1 MAFNAA
7 AAKQA
12 GYSDSEIV
20 DYLAGQRGFD
30 APGARKSGY
39 SDSEIISHLSSSST
53 PSQSD
58 DPSML
63 GAGARG
69 LVRGA
74 IPAAGGYAGAVV
86 GAGIGGAFGGPA
98 APLTAL
104 AGAVIGGFGGG
115 YGMAALQEKALG
127 MAPEGFKRFI
137 GQDEETRRKDYE
149 KQKLSS
155 LGGEIV
161 AGLPYMGIG
170 VTRNL
175 LRPGASMLERVAANP
190 KTQVALGAGI
200 GGAQQA
206 GMELAQ
212 TGEIDP
218 WSVALA
224 AGAGSVM
231 NRPTRLGRRIAAP
244 INNVF
249 QGVGLP
255 VGVYGDNPELLAALE
270 ARQKAAAEPTLPGID
285 TPQPIPVVEG
295 ETVIERLNRGASAD
309 PAAPPPKYDP
319 VLTAELGRLRA
330 DPKNRAAISLADQI
344 EAGIDS
350 GTHTPTQSYMAL
362 HHFGN
367 AVHDVLGGKN
377 NDLEIN
383 LVSRLLGPDGGNAQG
398 VFEPGGGALGEG
410 LIQFSMDPKQLLTF
424 GPETGAHEIFHTVQ
438 EGLKFSDP
446 KAYNALKRQYNENT
460 TLASLPKGTQS
471 ILKSTIYPV
480 QRGDAEP
487 RTVWDVMVEGQTVK
501 DADGNIVTTGEQN
514 PWGSGREAQA
524 HVEGALHAIRAGG
537 VKMPV
542 REAPLQRYS
551 NTISEI
557 GTRLKNGFTKAGFQ
571 TADDVLKAYA
581 GGKAGGAD
589 PMALNA
595 AAASADYRDTPEAV
609 AARAK
614 EDDQVAKAY
623 AEREAEEGPDQR
635 SLFSARMPDGT
646 MLNEANDE
654 AGVLSLQNRKYQYEL
669 DRLNK
674 RVDAADKQYAAY
686 QRMGPKLSRDLFDL
700 KADARKDA
708 QAAHVEREL
717 FKHKAGSPLHDYA
730 GISSKQYSARQ
741 TDNIS
746 SLKEQEAAIKK
757 QIERL
762 KANPVGPVTPDGLV
776 GPEHWAEVDR
786 LDAEMDSV
794 RQALKTAEAYAD
806 DSNTY
811 MPGSTQRQVNFENW
825 FGQPARSMYDKQG
838 KPAVFHHLTRQ
849 DFEAFDPAQ
858 SGLGTHFGTY
868 DHANSR
874 SYTDAAKYEVTRGW
888 QAASEQDGPVV
899 SKELSVPVHLN
910 LKNPVRT
917 IDHGNWVPRDVARS
931 LSDDGRLSQE
941 VVRDIENLPYDKDS
955 ANKLIRK
962 GLKERGYDG
971 IVYLNRHEGLKKGS
985 RGLIGQ
991 DATDAA
997 VRVAAPEARDSFIVF
1012 DAEQSKSV
1020 FNRGTYD
1027 PQDPRYMYSKRN
1039 ISDDE
1044 NIPLTDEDYDAPVAT
1059 KFTER
1064 KVPDNFLQESNVPVA
1079 RYLSAPES
1087 YTASFLTADGKIIG
1101 STETFK
1107 THERF
1112 LGDVAG
1118 GDLYHDSQ
1126 AEYNL
1131 ARIAMKTDVNGKRSL
1146 NIELVEGQTLN
1157 DKQAMAIRRLANAR
1171 GKEQIG
1177 PTEIYADIK
1186 SRTNGENISSKSY
1199 PSTKVDEAIDYYNEA
1214 AAGVDKMLPYER
1226 APIIDTGPNARY
1238 SSRQINTPE
1247 FKNWFGASKVLDK
1260 DGNPLRVYHGTTRDI
1275 RRFLKKFS
1283 GSNMGAV
1290 EDSEGVFYYT
1300 SSPDVAASYAKFHSE
1315 DEPGTY
1321 AKKWTLFDKN
1331 GKKVASRAV
1340 SDPWDSDISF
1350 DVHERLEKRAE
1361 KLGLEGYKIVP
1372 ETPETGA
1379 NIVPV
1384 YLRMENPYIV
1394 DAGGEGYAGSGMPM
1408 APGIKGALDLAKI
1421 IKKAKANGHDGV
1433 IMKNFTDPGG
1443 EAVYDY
1449 DRNGYNASGHM
1460 PSEEPSDVYIAFNGK
1475 QVKSAIGNRG
1485 TFDPKSSRIDY
1496 SARRTDFDGDT
1507 PVSPEIAY
1515 SRRKAAALA
1524 AGIPGLDARMEAVNA
1539 PIPVNKSLLQ
1549 RLNDA
1554 SKFMTATTTREK
1566 AYAAMVDADYGV
1578 GKIDKA
1584 WAKKHAA
1591 QLVPGLQVID
1601 RSTGPELVL
1610 NISSYKLRSL
1620 TTRTAG
1626 LAQADMFSA
1635 PVALTADGDLTTS
1648 KVGADG
1654 MLQKPVVQS
1663 GKHKGREI
1671 GGLFDIWKDAYTY
1684 GVGDVFHYYMD
1695 ATRATRLMGEGR
1707 EKLFTPADTAIA
1719 KQLEQKFDGQ
1729 NGMPNFKDMA
1739 EMVHEFNVVKMD
1751 GMVKAGAIS
1760 RAGADK
1766 LLSTGDYASFY
1777 REYEKDGVAGPVYVD
1792 GVNTGESVLRTKL
1805 KGSDAK
1811 LADPL
1816 ERWFRHSQAMNHAML
1831 SNESTARAINQ
1842 AVDLGVARKAVVGDS
1857 ENIIN
1862 VRRNGDLIKYVV
1874 DDPMLHQSLASVDG
1888 KPLNAMM
1895 EILRVPTNI
1904 LRKFTTSV
1912 PTFPIMNA
1920 ARDSFTAFIT
1930 GDGKPI
1936 YPLLDA
1942 VRGFNSALKN
1952 SASMQAL
1959 ANHGITGNYDYIPTP
1974 GKNMG
1979 DKVRRQAAERLGLK
1993 IDEVSGYK
2001 DLWRKLSTK
2010 YEKYLNA
2017 GDAAVRTKIYDV
2029 EMAKHGNPAEAAYQA
2044 GMKGVNFQ
2052 RRGSSQAM
2060 SWAIAAVPFLNARI
2074 QGTDLI
2080 FRTMY
2085 NQGKHG
2091 GLPGVLF
2098 SRGMAVAAMT
2108 AAYYLMMRDNEVYKK
2123 ASSVYKDGYWIV
2135 PLNIFDKDSDE
2146 AFVMPI
2152 PFEAGV
2158 VYKNIPEHLM
2168 RAFFGDD
2175 RSEDLTRALTVA
2187 LTNTLKINPIP
2198 QAVLPLAEAVV
2209 NYSTYTGRAIVPE
2222 GQKMPGAEKYEVS
2235 PHTSLLARTMGKATN
2250 YSPIKIDHL
2259 MRGYFGTVGEW
2270 VTEFSDVAGR
2280 GVGALPPIP
2289 DQFIDNPEASNTP
2302 FLKRFVRS
2310 SRRMGNEELER
2321 LYSLHGETQGLVR
2334 TINRLKGAGD
2344 GEAILELYNENKGT
2358 MAVSDMVNGLFSQV
2372 SKLNKMQMNIQSN
2385 VKMSAPEK
2393 DRLITMIEDRK
2404 YALSRQVETLREARK
2419 NVNSRN

>member
-1 MAFNAA
+1 MIR
-7 AAKQA
+7 AKSADGIIHQFPDGTDDQVIDRVMKDYA
-12 GYSDSEIV
+12 QSLAPPDNSD
-20 DYLAGQRGFD
+20 
-30 APGARKSGY
+30 
-39 SDSEIISHLSSSST
+39 
-53 PSQSD
+53 D

-74 IPAAGGYAGAVV
+74 VPAAAGYAGAVA

-161 AGLPYMGIG
+161 AGLPFMGIG

-285 TPQPIPVVEG
+285 TPQPTPVVEG

-319 VLTAELGRLRA
+319 LLTAELGRLRA

-377 NDLEIN
+377 NNLEIN

-762 KANPVGPVTPDGLV
+762 EANPVGPVTPDGLV
-776 GPEHWAEVDR
+776 GPEHWAEVYR
-786 LDAEMDSV
+786 LDAKMDSV

-825 FGQPARSMYDKQG
+825 FGEPARSMYDKQG
-838 KPAVFHHLTRQ
+838 KPAVFHHLTRS
-849 DFEAFDPAQ
+849 DFEAFDPDQ

-917 IDHGNWVPRDVARS
+917 IDHGNWLPRDVARS
-931 LSDDGRLSQE
+931 LSDDGHLSQD
-941 VVRDIENLPYDKDS
+941 VVLDIEKLPYDRDRG
-955 ANKLIRK
+955 NKLIRK

-991 DATDAA
+991 HATDVD

-1247 FKNWFGASKVLDK
+1247 FKNWFGASKVVNK
-1260 DGNPLRVYHGTTRDI
+1260 DGSPIVLYHGTSKDADFKSFKVGRHGAWFTTDPAGASQYAI
-1275 RRFLKKFS
+1275 ENDSQGLVRR
-1283 GSNMGAV
+1283 
-1290 EDSEGVFYYT
+1290 
-1300 SSPDVAASYAKFHSE
+1300 
-1315 DEPGTY
+1315 PGGRWEMDGTN
-1321 AKKWTLFDKN
+1321 T
-1331 GKKVASRAV
+1331 ASRV
-1340 SDPWDSDISF
+1340 I
-1350 DVHERLEKRAE
+1350 
-1361 KLGLEGYKIVP
+1361 
-1372 ETPETGA
+1372 
-1379 NIVPV
+1379 PV
-1384 YLRMENPYIV
+1384 YVKIENPYRGDIPDKYLDSDKSYKV
-1394 DAGGEGYAGSGMPM
+1394 QQSKWFDELRAKGYDGWMPDKDD
-1408 APGIKGALDLAKI
+1408 PWGNGRYVVALK
-1421 IKKAKANGHDGV
+1421 
-1433 IMKNFTDPGG
+1433 DPTQ
-1443 EAVYDY
+1443 
-1449 DRNGYNASGHM
+1449 
-1460 PSEEPSDVYIAFNGK
+1460 I
-1475 QVKSAIGNRG
+1475 KSAVGNRG

-1507 PVSPEIAY
+1507 PLPPALAY
-1515 SRRKAAALA
+1515 SRRQAAALA

-1539 PIPVNKSLLQ
+1539 PIPANKSLLD

-1874 DDPMLHQSLASVDG
+1874 DDPMLHESLASVDG

-1942 VRGFNSALKN
+1942 VRGYNSALKN

-2222 GQKMPGAEKYEVS
+2222 GLKMPGAEKYEVS

-2280 GVGALPPIP
+2280 GVGAIPPIP

>member
-1 MAFNAA
+1 VAFNAA

-20 DYLAGQRGFD
+20 DYLAGQRRFD

-39 SDSEIISHLSSSST
+39 SDSEIISHLSSSSP

-74 IPAAGGYAGAVV
+74 IPAAGGYAGAVA

-149 KQKLSS
+149 KQKLPS

-161 AGLPYMGIG
+161 ASLPYMGIG

-231 NRPTRLGRRIAAP
+231 NRPTRLGRKIAAP

-383 LVSRLLGPDGGNAQG
+383 LVSRLLGPDGGSAQG
-398 VFEPGGGALGEG
+398 VFEPGGGTLGNG

-471 ILKSTIYPV
+471 ILKSTLYPDM
-480 QRGDAEP
+480 REGAPP
-487 RTVWDVMVEGQTVK
+487 RMVWDVMVEGQTIRDPETGEV
-501 DADGNIVTTGEQN
+501 ITPGEQN

-551 NTISEI
+551 NIIGEI

-614 EDDQVAKAY
+614 EDDQVAAAY

-708 QAAHVEREL
+708 QDAHVEREL

-730 GISSKQYSARQ
+730 G
-741 TDNIS
+741 
-746 SLKEQEAAIKK
+746 
-757 QIERL
+757 
-762 KANPVGPVTPDGLV
+762 
-776 GPEHWAEVDR
+776 
-786 LDAEMDSV
+786 
-794 RQALKTAEAYAD
+794 
-806 DSNTY
+806 
-811 MPGSTQRQVNFENW
+811 
-825 FGQPARSMYDKQG
+825 
-838 KPAVFHHLTRQ
+838 
-849 DFEAFDPAQ
+849 
-858 SGLGTHFGTY
+858 
-868 DHANSR
+868 
-874 SYTDAAKYEVTRGW
+874 
-888 QAASEQDGPVV
+888 
-899 SKELSVPVHLN
+899 
-910 LKNPVRT
+910 
-917 IDHGNWVPRDVARS
+917 
-931 LSDDGRLSQE
+931 
-941 VVRDIENLPYDKDS
+941 
-955 ANKLIRK
+955 
-962 GLKERGYDG
+962 
-971 IVYLNRHEGLKKGS
+971 
-985 RGLIGQ
+985 
-991 DATDAA
+991 
-997 VRVAAPEARDSFIVF
+997 
-1012 DAEQSKSV
+1012 
-1020 FNRGTYD
+1020 
-1027 PQDPRYMYSKRN
+1027 
-1039 ISDDE
+1039 
-1044 NIPLTDEDYDAPVAT
+1044 
-1059 KFTER
+1059 
-1064 KVPDNFLQESNVPVA
+1064 
-1079 RYLSAPES
+1079 
-1087 YTASFLTADGKIIG
+1087 
-1101 STETFK
+1101 
-1107 THERF
+1107 
-1112 LGDVAG
+1112 
-1118 GDLYHDSQ
+1118 
-1126 AEYNL
+1126 
-1131 ARIAMKTDVNGKRSL
+1131 
-1146 NIELVEGQTLN
+1146 
-1157 DKQAMAIRRLANAR
+1157 LANR
-1171 GKEQIG
+1171 Q
-1177 PTEIYADIK
+1177 
-1186 SRTNGENISSKSY
+1186 
-1199 PSTKVDEAIDYYNEA
+1199 
-1214 AAGVDKMLPYER
+1214 
-1226 APIIDTGPNARY
+1226 Y

-1247 FKNWFGASKVLDK
+1247 FKNWFGASMVRDK
-1260 DGNPLRVYHGTTRDI
+1260 DENPLRVYHGTNSDFYEFDMGVNGKNTKMGYGAH
-1275 RRFLKKFS
+1275 FFS
-1283 GSNMGAV
+1283 
-1290 EDSEGVFYYT
+1290 
-1300 SSPDVAASYAKFHSE
+1300 SSPQAAQTFAMGFENPGAKGPKFNSSKYK
-1315 DEPGTY
+1315 GLT
-1321 AKKWTLFDKN
+1321 KKYGDFSPSVMPL
-1331 GKKVASRAV
+1331 
-1340 SDPWDSDISF
+1340 
-1350 DVHERLEKRAE
+1350 
-1361 KLGLEGYKIVP
+1361 
-1372 ETPETGA
+1372 
-1379 NIVPV
+1379 
-1384 YLRMENPYIV
+1384 YLKMENPYI
-1394 DAGGEGYAGSGMPM
+1394 AKPGMDKSV
-1408 APGIKGALDLAKI
+1408 AITEARRLG
-1421 IKKAKANGHDGV
+1421 NDGV
-1433 IMKNFTDPGG
+1433 IFRGVKDYNDENTGWEMYGRNADEYKKWVNRFVEDTTD
-1443 EAVYDY
+1443 
-1449 DRNGYNASGHM
+1449 ASA
-1460 PSEEPSDVYIAFNGK
+1460 PADVYVVFDATQI
-1475 QVKSAIGNRG
+1475 KSAVGNRG

-1496 SARRTDFDGDT
+1496 SKRVISEAGEGDFYSPTLKAISDMAGGDDLSMSGNEWLSVLPSRLGKFKGADWRGEHEYIGLNDFLAGKPEISRKELADYIKKKSPTLEREDYAGDLDNRENTLTGGRDGYVERGTRLVGAKNLSSHSMGKDTLMHARGEEIGDYRLVSENQGDPYQDVATARGKEVTRVYERFISDRVSEAMSERAAGSQAKISGPKAEALKKSLRNTIVKNYGSELRSQANRTVPENFGHKSTAEEGALPFQKNWARFNLVQELQQAAKDGRKGLLMPTTPEQVAEIQGWGRPTERNGRYFVGENGRDVTAVIKRNIKTGPEALGKLLTDNKKPGLEKIEVPVTGQPRLGVYGEDFSPVLNGDGGHVTFPDTADGRNLAEKFVSDADESADRFGSERYQLLEVEPKTTTQTFHLAVVDASTAGPKSSWSARRTDFDGDT
-1507 PVSPEIAY
+1507 PLPPALAY
-1515 SRRKAAALA
+1515 SRRQAAALA

-1539 PIPVNKSLLQ
+1539 PIPANKSLLD

-1610 NISSYKLRSL
+1610 NVSSYKLRSL
-1620 TTRTAG
+1620 TARTAG

-1874 DDPMLHQSLASVDG
+1874 DDPMLHESLASVDG

-1942 VRGFNSALKN
+1942 VRGYHSALKN

-1979 DKVRRQAAERLGLK
+1979 DKVRRQAAERLGIK

-2001 DLWRKLSTK
+2001 DLWRKMSTK

-2158 VYKNIPEHLM
+2158 VYKNIPEHLL